1 MHRSASFNKCIESY
15 NHHHNQ
21 DKEQLLHCQNIP
33 SCCLFVVKASPI
45 PNPWEHLP
53 VFISI
58 VLPFPESHISEII
71 QFAPSE
77 SGFFHLAESI
87 CDSSMSINSL
97 FLFIAKQYFIVPEF
111 VGLFTN
117 EEHSGCFQFLV
128 IINNAA
134 LNVIHCK
141 CRFLC
146 ECKFSFFYGK

>member
-1 MHRSASFNKCIESY
+1 MFLRFACLVACIST
-15 NHHHNQ
+15 
-21 DKEQLLHCQNIP
+21 
-33 SCCLFVVKASPI
+33 F
-45 PNPWEHLP
+45 
-53 VFISI
+53 
-58 VLPFPESHISEII
+58 
-71 QFAPSE
+71 
-77 SGFFHLAESI
+77 
-87 CDSSMSINSL
+87 

-146 ECKFSFFYGK
+146 ECKFSFFYGKWIPRNGIAECCKCTFNFIRNCQTVFQTDFTNLHSEQQCIRVLVSWPPCQHLALSVSLLFVLLFLFLIHSKKCIMASHYGF